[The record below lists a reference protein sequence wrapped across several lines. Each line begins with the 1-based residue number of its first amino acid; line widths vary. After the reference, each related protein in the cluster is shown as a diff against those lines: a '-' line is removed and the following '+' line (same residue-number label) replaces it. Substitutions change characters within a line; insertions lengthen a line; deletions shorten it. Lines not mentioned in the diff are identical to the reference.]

1 MSQKNRVNFAMGIAL
16 TVVAWISGAKACAQ
30 ANPNSAPNPY
40 RTIENWA
47 KLPNG
52 RTWGQ
57 VINVEIDRDGKSIW
71 VIERCGGTSCAKSDL
86 APILEFDSSG
96 NFVKSFGA
104 GMIVR
109 PHGLFIDKNDNV
121 WATDGDGEAGKGH
134 QVFEFSP
141 DGKVLLTLGKAGVAG
156 DGPDT
161 FNRPSNV
168 LIAPNGDIFVAD
180 GHGPGSNA
188 RIVKFSPDGK
198 FIKAWGKE
206 GSAPGEFN
214 NPHSLAMDSKGRL
227 YVADRG
233 NNRIQIFDQDGN
245 FLDEWRQFG
254 RPSGVFIDKHDVL
267 YVADSESNSSR
278 NPGFRRGIRIGS
290 VKDGKVVAFIPDPV
304 LNPGQG
310 LEPTNGT
317 AAEGV
322 AVDDAGNV
330 YGAEV
335 GPRDLKKIRQEGKAV
350 TDPGPSLTIL
360 LWRKTAVKII
370 CAASAVQSESF

>member
-1 MSQKNRVNFAMGIAL
+1 MPPRNRISLAIGILLAAGAGISPIRAFAQ
-16 TVVAWISGAKACAQ
+16 T
-30 ANPNSAPNPY
+30 NPNSAPNPY
-40 RTIENWA
+40 RTVENWA
-47 KLPNG
+47 KLPAG
-52 RTWGQ
+52 RTWGE
-57 VINVEIDRDGKSIW
+57 VINVAIDRDGKSVW
-71 VIERCGGTSCAKSDL
+71 AIERCGGTSCAKSDL
-86 APILEFDSSG
+86 APILKFDSSG
-96 NFVKSFGA
+96 NLVKSFGA

-109 PHGLFIDKNDNV
+109 PHGLFIDRHDNV

-141 DGKVLLTLGKAGVAG
+141 NGKILMTLGKAGVAG

-161 FNRPSNV
+161 FNKPSNV
-168 LIAPNGDIFVAD
+168 LVAPNGDIFVAD

-198 FIKAWGKE
+198 FIKAWGKQ

-214 NPHSLAMDSKGRL
+214 LPHSLAMDSKGRL

-233 NNRIQIFDQDGN
+233 NNRIQIFDQDGK

-267 YVADSESNSSR
+267 FVADSESNNSR
-278 NPGFRRGIRIGS
+278 NPGFHRGIRIGS
-290 VKDGKVVAFIPDPV
+290 VTNGKVAAFIPDPV
-304 LNPGQG
+304 LVPGEG
-310 LEPTNGT
+310 LDPTNGT

-322 AVDDAGNV
+322 AADDAGNV

-335 GPRDLKKIRQEGKAV
+335 GPRDLKKY
-350 TDPGPSLTIL
+350 
-360 LWRKTAVKII
+360 VKKL
-370 CAASAVQSESF
+370 SQ